1 MNDNAIKEPK
11 QINMSY
17 NEMTSK
23 FRAVERKGEHLPG
36 YIVFTADS
44 FGLPYDERSRTYG
57 LSSNNKAFQPNMGG
71 YSIYGYCLDGTDPC
85 VRLERYM
92 ATEDGGKNG
101 WKIERCY
108 VMSGNAQPR
117 PHCREVLQ
125 GLPFRLCQDPEVHSD
140 HSGGET
146 GKVQPCQRCGAD
158 GYG

>member
-1 MNDNAIKEPK
+1 MNDNAIKEPR

-17 NEMTSK
+17 SEMTSK
-23 FRAVERKGEHLPG
+23 FRAVERMGEHLPG

-57 LSSNNKAFQPNMGG
+57 LSSNSKAFQPNMGG

-92 ATEDGGKNG
+92 AAEDGGKNG

-108 VMSGNAQPR
+108 VMSDDLNRVA
-117 PHCREVLQ
+117 HL
-125 GLPFRLCQDPEVHSD
+125 F
-140 HSGGET
+140 
-146 GKVQPCQRCGAD
+146 
-158 GYG
+158 

>member
-57 LSSNNKAFQPNMGG
+57 LSS
-71 YSIYGYCLDGTDPC
+71 
-85 VRLERYM
+85 
-92 ATEDGGKNG
+92 TEDGGKNG

-108 VMSGNAQPR
+108 VMSDDLNRVAHLFKCER
-117 PHCREVLQ
+117 HHER
-125 GLPFRLCQDPEVHSD
+125 
-140 HSGGET
+140 
-146 GKVQPCQRCGAD
+146 
-158 GYG
+158 